1 MVGHEAMQRMAAA
14 NVLLVGLKGL
24 GVEIAKN
31 LILGGLGSVTL
42 LDAAPV
48 ELRDLG
54 TARVVLKGQP
64 KNLDPKN
71 LGKILQFDLS
81 LMLPSIL
88 GPPRVLVCLLLLLL
102 HVVSLFSRMS

>member
-1 MVGHEAMQRMAAA
+1 MAAA

-42 LDAAPV
+42 LDSAPV

-54 TARVVLKGQP
+54 ASSRTAACEKFLET
-64 KNLDPKN
+64 KNLKTISCVSAFHCCFQFFTR
-71 LGKILQFDLS
+71 IL
-81 LMLPSIL
+81 
-88 GPPRVLVCLLLLLL
+88 R
-102 HVVSLFSRMS
+102 SRF